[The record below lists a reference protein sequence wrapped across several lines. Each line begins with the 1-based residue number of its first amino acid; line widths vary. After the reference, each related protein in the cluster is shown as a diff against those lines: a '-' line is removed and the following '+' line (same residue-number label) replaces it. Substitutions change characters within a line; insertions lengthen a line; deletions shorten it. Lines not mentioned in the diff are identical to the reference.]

1 MQEITQKQ
9 IFTKLFETFSQQKN
23 NDDWELTEELF
34 KTEFFKLAK
43 EYIIYKHL
51 DYVRAIYLQLLI
63 IFEQDEDDIDDM
75 WDSFFYVNVEDG
87 FDFMKNLKIPDNF
100 DNFDNFDVEENIP
113 NITTNNSK
121 NIYKEE
127 NIPNIT
133 TNNSKNNNRNR
144 NRNKKKIS
152 NNQSGNSFE

>member
-1 MQEITQKQ
+1 MQEITQEQ

-121 NIYKEE
+121 N
-127 NIPNIT
+127 
-133 TNNSKNNNRNR
+133 NNRNK
-144 NRNKKKIS
+144 NRNKKNNKKIS
-152 NNQSGNSFE
+152 KNNSKNQSGNSFE

>member
-87 FDFMKNLKIPDNF
+87 FDFMKNLEIPDNF
-100 DNFDNFDVEENIP
+100 DNFDNFDVSVLIFNLAPSSIDKVFCLIVP
-113 NITTNNSK
+113 SIAPVLV
-121 NIYKEE
+121 I
-127 NIPNIT
+127 
-133 TNNSKNNNRNR
+133 
-144 NRNKKKIS
+144 
-152 NNQSGNSFE
+152 

>member
-9 IFTKLFETFSQQKN
+9 IFTKMFETFSQQKN

-87 FDFMKNLKIPDNF
+87 FDFMKNLGIPDNF

-113 NITTNNSK
+113 NITTNNPK
-121 NIYKEE
+121 N
-127 NIPNIT
+127 
-133 TNNSKNNNRNR
+133 NNRNNPKNNNRNR
-144 NRNKKKIS
+144 NKKKNKKIS
-152 NNQSGNSFE
+152 KDNSKNPFE